1 MDGSSSLR
9 LAFVAVALTV
19 IGTRSDSTSARL
31 PGYGGVLPVPV
42 ASDSAGDSVD
52 PIAIRHVAGLIERG
66 RVLYAAGHAA
76 APKPADHATASART
90 HRVCPQQLVQARA
103 GQVPTT

>member
-9 LAFVAVALTV
+9 AAFFVVALTV
-19 IGTRSDSTSARL
+19 VGVRPDSTSARL

-42 ASDSAGDSVD
+42 ATDAAGDSVD

-66 RVLYAAGHAA
+66 RILYAAGHA
-76 APKPADHATASART
+76 PKPVDHATASAHTR
-90 HRVCPQQLVQARA
+90 RVCPQQLVQAR
-103 GQVPTT
+103 GTQVPTT

>member
-9 LAFVAVALTV
+9 AAFVAIALTV
-19 IGTRSDSTSARL
+19 VGVRSDSTSARV

-42 ASDSAGDSVD
+42 ATDAAGDSVD

-66 RVLYAAGHAA
+66 RVLYAAGHA
-76 APKPADHATASART
+76 PKSADRTTASAHT
-90 HRVCPQQLVQARA
+90 HRVCPQQLVQGR
-103 GQVPTT
+103 GTQVPTT

>member
-9 LAFVAVALTV
+9 AAFFAVALIV
-19 IGTRSDSTSARL
+19 VGVGSDSTSARN

-42 ASDSAGDSVD
+42 TTDAAGDSVD

-66 RVLYAAGHAA
+66 RVLYAAGHA
-76 APKPADHATASART
+76 PKPVDRATASART
-90 HRVCPQQLVQARA
+90 RHGCPQQVVQTR
-103 GQVPTT
+103 GTQVPTT